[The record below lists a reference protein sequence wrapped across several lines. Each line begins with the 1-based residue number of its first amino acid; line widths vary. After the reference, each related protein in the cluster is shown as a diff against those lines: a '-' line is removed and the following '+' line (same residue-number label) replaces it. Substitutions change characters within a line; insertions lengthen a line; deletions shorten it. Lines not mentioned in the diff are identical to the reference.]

1 MFDIIQKGG
10 ETASMIFEKYGLFC
24 TGCEPGIGET
34 VEEGCKLHDISKEKT
49 KELVNELSV
58 LQI

>member
-1 MFDIIQKGG
+1 
-10 ETASMIFEKYGLFC
+10 MIFEKYGLFC